1 MGEED
6 ILHSAQAS
14 TNYSRLSQPSEE
26 EEEEEEEG
34 GGYPPSY
41 ASKTTCYVSKRPR
54 KCQKRPSI

>member
-26 EEEEEEEG
+26 EEEEEEKEVH
-34 GGYPPSY
+34 PTY
-41 ASKTTCYVSKRPR
+41 ASKATCYVSKRPR